1 MNYYIF
7 FTVFISGMTTLAAEI
22 SALRLLSYIY
32 GTSNIVW
39 SIIIG
44 VIMFYLA
51 IGYYLG
57 GNFADKNPTPA
68 KYYQLLSISAVL
80 TASIPYISQPIL
92 FHASQAI
99 TAFDIPIAT
108 GAFIGTLLIFALPI
122 TILGC
127 SSPYAIRLLLTHP
140 DNSGSTAGKVYSLS
154 TAGSIVGSFI
164 PTLLTI
170 PTYGTRNTYLLFG
183 GILLITCIVGILL
196 SSKKLNI
203 ASIVLITTYI
213 AISQLPSGKIKSTA
227 GLIYESESAYNL
239 IQVVNKNNANYLLL
253 NEGQGIHSVY
263 NKDSPLTN
271 STWDYYLAA
280 PYFNKYP
287 YSPSNIEN
295 ILIIGLAGGT
305 ISNQHIE
312 IYPNINITGIEIDPE
327 IIAVGRK
334 YFNLSRENL
343 TIIIGDGRASLHKLK
358 KTKYNVI
365 AVDAY
370 RLPYIPWHLTTKE
383 FFLES
388 KSLLS
393 SDGVLAINVGRTSSD
408 RRLIDSVT
416 STLLAVFSNVH
427 IIDVPNTYNSLLV
440 ATIKQTHRDNVLRNA
455 TLPTSKSHPIL
466 NKILSDTPNHI
477 VPINPNKVIFTDDK
491 SPIEIITDSI
501 LIKYL
506 FEEGST

>member
-1 MNYYIF
+1 
-7 FTVFISGMTTLAAEI
+7 MTTLAAEI
-22 SALRLLSYIY
+22 SALRLLGYIY

-44 VIMFYLA
+44 VILFYLA

-57 GNFADKNPTPA
+57 GNFADKNPSAA

-80 TASIPYISQPIL
+80 TASIPYISQPVL
-92 FHASQAI
+92 LHASKAI
-99 TAFDIPIAT
+99 IAFDIPIAT

-127 SSPYAIRLLLTHP
+127 SSPYAIRLLLKHP
-140 DNSGSTAGKVYSLS
+140 DNSGSTAGKVYSIS
-154 TAGSIVGSFI
+154 TAGSIIGSFL

-170 PTYGTRNTYLLFG
+170 PTYGTRNTYLIFG
-183 GILLITCIVGILL
+183 GILLTTCIIGIVL
-196 SSKKLNI
+196 SSKKI
-203 ASIVLITTYI
+203 GIESIVLITAYI
-213 AISQLPSGKIKSTA
+213 TISQLPSGKIKPTA
-227 GLIYESESAYNL
+227 GQVYESESAYNL
-239 IQVVNKNNANYLLL
+239 IQVVNKNNTNYLLL

-271 STWDYYLAA
+271 GAWDYYLAA
-280 PYFNKYP
+280 PYFNNYP
-287 YSPSNIEN
+287 YSASNIEN
-295 ILIIGLAGGT
+295 VLIIGLAGGT

-334 YFNLSRENL
+334 YFNLSSENL
-343 TIIIGDGRASLHKLK
+343 NIMIGDGRASLQKLN

-370 RLPYIPWHLTTKE
+370 KLPYIPWHLTTKE
-383 FFLES
+383 FFQEAKL
-388 KSLLS
+388 LLS
-393 SDGVLAINVGRTSSD
+393 PEGVLAINVGRTPSD

-427 IIDVPNTYNSLLV
+427 IVDVPNTYNSLLI
-440 ATIKQTHRDNVLRNA
+440 ATINPTHPNNVSRNA
-455 TLPTSKSHPIL
+455 TLLTTKSHPIL
-466 NKILSDTPNHI
+466 DKILSDTPNHI
-477 VPINPNKVIFTDDK
+477 VPTNPNKIIFTDDK
-491 SPIEIITDSI
+491 APIETITDSI
-501 LIKYL
+501 FIKYL
-506 FEEGST
+506 FGESST